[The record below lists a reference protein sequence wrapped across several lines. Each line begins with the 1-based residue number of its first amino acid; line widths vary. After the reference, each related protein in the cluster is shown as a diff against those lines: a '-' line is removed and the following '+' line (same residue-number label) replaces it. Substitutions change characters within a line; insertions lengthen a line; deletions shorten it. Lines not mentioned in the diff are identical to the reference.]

1 MTTLKELTH
10 DNHMLAEAHPFTK
23 LLLSGKISEAV
34 YADFLY
40 NQQAIYYSLEAAAQR
55 KGLLDGLN
63 GIQRTLKIGDDF
75 DNLPKCKTNLYPS
88 TVKYI
93 NYIINR
99 NLSSEQILAHLYV
112 RHMGDLYG
120 GQMIKKVV
128 PGDATMYD
136 FDNRSELIAALR
148 QKLDVS
154 MAAEANECFAF
165 AIELFTELANEYN
178 IQ

>member
-10 DNHMLAEAHPFTK
+10 NNHELAEAHPFTK
-23 LLLSGKISEAV
+23 LLLSGNIPENV

-40 NQQAIYYSLEAAAQR
+40 NQQAIYYSLEAVAKR
-55 KGLLDGLN
+55 KSLLDGLD
-63 GIQRTLKIGDDF
+63 GIERTVKIGDDF
-75 DNLPKCKTNLYPS
+75 DNLPKCKTTLYPS

-93 NYIINR
+93 DYITNR
-99 NLSSEQILAHLYV
+99 NLSEQQILAHLYV

-128 PGDATMYD
+128 PGTATMYE
-136 FDNRSELIAALR
+136 FSNRSELISALR
-148 QKLDVS
+148 QKLDVN

-165 AIELFTELANEYN
+165 AIELFTELANEHN